1 MNRVKKIAL
10 AGLLAAGSV
19 QADDDLN
26 ALLLADTATQN
37 RHTSSDIHWYAESAI
52 EHAVARNDFS
62 ANHNQRLSLDLL
74 LDKKIS
80 AEWRALLA
88 DRLDFNWRERPGR
101 QDAVNTL
108 KEAYLSWQPGL
119 EQMIDFG
126 RINAYQG
133 VANGYNPTDFFRT
146 DAVRSVISVDPSSLK
161 KNRMGSVMLRAQKL
175 WAEGS
180 ITAMYSPKIS
190 EQGNT
195 AALNPDF
202 GATNHQQ
209 RWLLALSQ
217 QFTKDIAP
225 QLLIFGSKE
234 QSPQIGLNLT
244 TLVNDATVAY
254 FEWSGGRLPSLMS
267 QALLL
272 PDDTAFRQHLSTGVT
287 YTTENKLSLTA
298 EFEFNGTAPYQAQWA
313 MLRRGS
319 PLNYTRYRML
329 QQSAQELAT
338 RQEMFLYANWQDVMF
353 PHLDLSAMLKMS
365 LVDHSRLTWL
375 EARYHLDRVDLALQF
390 QVNSGDAVSTYG
402 ATPQQRS
409 WQASLRYYF

>member
-10 AGLLAAGSV
+10 AGLLVAASV

-37 RHTSSDIHWYAESAI
+37 TRTSSDIHWYAESAI

-175 WAEGS
+175 WVEGS

-195 AALNPDF
+195 TALNPDF

-209 RWLLALSQ
+209 RWLLALSR

-225 QLLIFGSKE
+225 QLLIFESKE
-234 QSPQIGLNLT
+234 QAPQIGLNLT

-272 PDDTAFRQHLSTGVT
+272 QDDTAFRQHLSTGVT

-298 EFEFNGTAPYQAQWA
+298 EFEFNGTAPYQAQWD